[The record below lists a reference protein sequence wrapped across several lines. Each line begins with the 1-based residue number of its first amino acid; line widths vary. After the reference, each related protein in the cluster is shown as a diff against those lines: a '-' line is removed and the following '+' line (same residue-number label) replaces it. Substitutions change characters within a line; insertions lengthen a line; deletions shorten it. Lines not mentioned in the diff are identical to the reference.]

1 MEIKTIHAPRYLS
14 GWFDKEV
21 DKELEKV
28 WILIERGLQVKIRS
42 ENEKG
47 IIFIAEPAKPD
58 ETPEGY
64 FELGQ
69 DMLDLINE
77 NRGTS
82 SAKDFLET
90 VIMIGIQEI
99 KRYKEHINEL
109 LDEILYEIPK
119 EQETEDGEV

>member
-21 DKELEKV
+21 NKELEEG
-28 WILIERGLQVKIRS
+28 WILIERRTET

-47 IIFIAEPAKPD
+47 IIFIAELAKPD
-58 ETPEGY
+58 KAEEGY
-64 FELGQ
+64 IELGQ

-109 LDEILYEIPK
+109 LDEILYEIPE
-119 EQETEDGEV
+119 EQEENDGGEV

>member
-21 DKELEKV
+21 NKELEEG
-28 WILIERGLQVKIRS
+28 WILIERRTEI

-47 IIFIAEPAKPD
+47 IIFIAELAKPD
-58 ETPEGY
+58 EGPEGY

-90 VIMIGIQEI
+90 VIMVGIQEI

-109 LDEILYEIPK
+109 LDEILYEIPE
-119 EQETEDGEV
+119 EQEENDGGEV

>member
-1 MEIKTIHAPRYLS
+1 MEIETIHAPRYLS

-21 DKELEKV
+21 NKELEEG
-28 WILIERGLQVKIRS
+28 WILIERRTET

-47 IIFIAEPAKPD
+47 IIFIAELAKPD
-58 ETPEGY
+58 KAEEGY
-64 FELGQ
+64 IELGQ

-90 VIMIGIQEI
+90 VIMVGIQEI

-109 LDEILYEIPK
+109 LDEILYEIPE
-119 EQETEDGEV
+119 EQEAEDGEV

>member
-1 MEIKTIHAPRYLS
+1 MEIKTIHAPRYNS
-14 GWFDKEV
+14 GWFDEEV
-21 DKELEKV
+21 NKELEEG
-28 WILIERGLQVKIRS
+28 WILIERRTEV

-47 IIFIAEPAKPD
+47 IIFIAELAKPD
-58 ETPEGY
+58 KTEEGY

-99 KRYKEHINEL
+99 KRYKEHIDEL
-109 LDEILYEIPK
+109 LDEILYEIPE
-119 EQETEDGEV
+119 EQEENDGGEV

>member
-1 MEIKTIHAPRYLS
+1 MEIKTIHGPGYLS

-21 DKELEKV
+21 NEKLEEG
-28 WILIERGLQVKIRS
+28 WILVERRTEIEPG
-42 ENEKG
+42 NG
-47 IIFIAEPAKPD
+47 IYLIAELAKPD
-58 ETPEGY
+58 GGPEGY
-64 FELGQ
+64 IELGQ
-69 DMLDLINE
+69 ELLDLINE

-119 EQETEDGEV
+119 EQEENDGGEV

>member
-21 DKELEKV
+21 NKELEEG
-28 WILIERGLQVKIRS
+28 WILIERRTET

-47 IIFIAEPAKPD
+47 IIFIAELAKPD
-58 ETPEGY
+58 KAEEGY
-64 FELGQ
+64 IELGQ

-90 VIMIGIQEI
+90 VIMVGIQEI

-109 LDEILYEIPK
+109 LDEILYEIPE
-119 EQETEDGEV
+119 EQEENDGGEV

>member
-21 DKELEKV
+21 NKELEEG
-28 WILIERGLQVKIRS
+28 WILIERRTET

-47 IIFIAEPAKPD
+47 IIFIAELAKPD
-58 ETPEGY
+58 KAEEGY
-64 FELGQ
+64 IELGQ

-109 LDEILYEIPK
+109 LDEILYEIPE
-119 EQETEDGEV
+119 EQEAEDGEV

>member
-21 DKELEKV
+21 NKELEEG
-28 WILIERGLQVKIRS
+28 WILIERRTET

-47 IIFIAEPAKPD
+47 IIFIAELAKPD
-58 ETPEGY
+58 KAEEGY
-64 FELGQ
+64 IELGQ

-90 VIMIGIQEI
+90 VIMVGIQEI

-109 LDEILYEIPK
+109 LDEILYEIPE
-119 EQETEDGEV
+119 EQEAEDGEV

>member
-1 MEIKTIHAPRYLS
+1 MEIKTIHAPRHLS

-21 DKELEKV
+21 NKELEEGWV
-28 WILIERGLQVKIRS
+28 LIERRTEI
-42 ENEKG
+42 EPEKG
-47 IIFIAEPAKPD
+47 IIFIAELAKPD
-58 ETPEGY
+58 KAEEGY

-90 VIMIGIQEI
+90 VIMVGIQEI
-99 KRYKEHINEL
+99 KRYKEHIDEL
-109 LDEILYEIPK
+109 LDEILYEIPE
-119 EQETEDGEV
+119 EQEAEDGEV

>member
-1 MEIKTIHAPRYLS
+1 MEIKTITAPRYVS
-14 GWFDKEV
+14 GWFDAEV
-21 DKELEKV
+21 NKELENG
-28 WILIERGLQVKIRS
+28 WILVERRT
-42 ENEKG
+42 ETEADKG
-47 IIFIAEPAKPD
+47 IILIAELAKTD
-58 ETPEGY
+58 EAQEGY

-69 DMLDLINE
+69 DLLDLINE

-109 LDEILYEIPK
+109 LYEILYEIPE
-119 EQETEDGEV
+119 EQEAEDGEV

>member
-21 DKELEKV
+21 NKELEEG
-28 WILIERGLQVKIRS
+28 WILIERRTEI
-42 ENEKG
+42 ENEKRV
-47 IIFIAEPAKPD
+47 IFIAELAKTD
-58 ETPEGY
+58 EAQEGY

-69 DMLDLINE
+69 ELLDLINE

-82 SAKDFLET
+82 SAKDFLKT
-90 VIMIGIQEI
+90 VIMVGIQEI

-109 LDEILYEIPK
+109 LDEILYEIPE
-119 EQETEDGEV
+119 EQEAEDGEV

>member
-21 DKELEKV
+21 NKELEEG
-28 WILIERGLQVKIRS
+28 WILIERRTEI
-42 ENEKG
+42 ENEKRV
-47 IIFIAEPAKPD
+47 IFIAELAKTD
-58 ETPEGY
+58 EAQEGY

-69 DMLDLINE
+69 ELLDLINE

-82 SAKDFLET
+82 SAKDFLKT
-90 VIMIGIQEI
+90 VIMVGIQEI

-109 LDEILYEIPK
+109 LDEILYEIPE
-119 EQETEDGEV
+119 EQEENDGGEV

>member
-21 DKELEKV
+21 NKELEEG
-28 WILIERGLQVKIRS
+28 WILIERRTEI
-42 ENEKG
+42 ENEKRV
-47 IIFIAEPAKPD
+47 IFIAELAKPD
-58 ETPEGY
+58 GGPEGY

-90 VIMIGIQEI
+90 VIMVGIQEI

-109 LDEILYEIPK
+109 LDEILYEIPE
-119 EQETEDGEV
+119 EQEENDGGEV

>member
-21 DKELEKV
+21 NKELEEG
-28 WILIERGLQVKIRS
+28 WILVERRTEI

-47 IIFIAEPAKPD
+47 IILIAELAKP
-58 ETPEGY
+58 EGGPEGY
-64 FELGQ
+64 IELGPEL
-69 DMLDLINE
+69 LDLINE

-109 LDEILYEIPK
+109 LDEILYEIPE
-119 EQETEDGEV
+119 EQEAEDGGEV

>member
-21 DKELEKV
+21 NKELEEG
-28 WILIERGLQVKIRS
+28 WILIERRTEI

-47 IIFIAEPAKPD
+47 IIFIAELAKMD
-58 ETPEGY
+58 EAQEGY
-64 FELGQ
+64 FELGPEL
-69 DMLDLINE
+69 LDLINE

-99 KRYKEHINEL
+99 KRYKEHIDEL
-109 LDEILYEIPK
+109 LDEILYEIPE
-119 EQETEDGEV
+119 EQEAEDGEV

>member
-21 DKELEKV
+21 NKELEEG
-28 WILIERGLQVKIRS
+28 WILIERRTEI

-47 IIFIAEPAKPD
+47 IIFIAELAKPD
-58 ETPEGY
+58 GGPEGY

-90 VIMIGIQEI
+90 VIMVGIQEI

-109 LDEILYEIPK
+109 LDEILYEIPE
-119 EQETEDGEV
+119 EQEENDGGEV

>member
-1 MEIKTIHAPRYLS
+1 MEIKTITAPRYVS
-14 GWFDKEV
+14 GWFDAEV
-21 DKELEKV
+21 NKELENG
-28 WILIERGLQVKIRS
+28 WILVERRT
-42 ENEKG
+42 ETEADKG
-47 IIFIAEPAKPD
+47 IILIAELAKPD

-90 VIMIGIQEI
+90 VIMVGIQEI

-109 LDEILYEIPK
+109 LDEILYEIPE
-119 EQETEDGEV
+119 EQEENDGGEV